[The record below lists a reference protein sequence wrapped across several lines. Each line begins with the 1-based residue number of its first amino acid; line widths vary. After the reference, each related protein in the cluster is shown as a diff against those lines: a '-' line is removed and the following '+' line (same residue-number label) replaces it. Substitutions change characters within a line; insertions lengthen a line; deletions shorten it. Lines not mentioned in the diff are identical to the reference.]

1 MKHLLKS
8 ATLAASL
15 AATITATLVAAPA
28 MAQTIAI
35 NAVTLAPRPVYINRP
50 FAQFVEE
57 VNEIFAGEIE
67 INWRGGPE
75 VMPPF
80 RQAEG
85 VRNGAMGMTYTS
97 PSYYQG
103 LVPTSGTMNLS
114 FMDYAEI
121 AATNY
126 HERMTELHAEQN
138 LAYLG
143 EIPATQ
149 LNFQIYMRDEVTSLD
164 DLVGKRIRV
173 FPTLLPLVQA
183 LGAEP
188 IVLPMGEIYTALE
201 RGAIDGYMQGPLGQA
216 EQFGGLVST
225 VIQPGVYRAGFPVLL
240 NMDIWNEMS
249 PDLQQRLTTF
259 LRDDFA
265 PRMDSIW
272 DDAIAESRAAME
284 EAGFQFLELPADEAA
299 AYEAMAM
306 DAAWAV
312 TAENAGAEIAAELRA
327 MLDN

>member
-8 ATLAASL
+8 AFVAASL
-15 AATITATLVAAPA
+15 IAAPA
-28 MAQTIAI
+28 MADVVKI
-35 NAVTLAPRPVYINRP
+35 NAVTLAPKPVYINNP
-50 FAQFVEE
+50 FKMFVEE
-57 VNEIFAGEIE
+57 VNKKFAGEVE

-80 RQAEG
+80 KQAAG
-85 VRNGAMGMTYTS
+85 VRNGAVDMTYTS

-114 FMDYAEI
+114 FKNYADI

-126 HERMTELHAEQN
+126 HERMTELHAEKD
-138 LAYLG
+138 LIFLG

-149 LNFQIYMRDEVTSLD
+149 LNFVIYMRDEVTSLA
-164 DLVGKRIRV
+164 DLKGKRIRV
-173 FPTLLPLVQA
+173 FPTLLPLVKA

-188 IVLPMGEIYTALE
+188 IVLPMGEIYTAME
-201 RGAIDGYMQGPLGQA
+201 RGAIDGYMQGPLAQA
-216 EQFGGLVST
+216 KQFEGLVKT
-225 VIQPGVYRAGFPVLL
+225 VIMPGVYRAGFPVLL
-240 NMDIWNEMS
+240 NKDTWAMMS

-265 PRMDSIW
+265 PRMDNIW
-272 DDAIAESRAAME
+272 GDAIAENIEAMK
-284 EAGFQFLELPADEAA
+284 ASGFNILELPADEVAR
-299 AYEAMAM
+299 YEQLAM

-312 TAENAGAEIAAELRA
+312 TAANAGDEVAAELRG
-327 MLDN
+327 MLDK